1 MFRTIWFVANLVFH
15 TEAELP
21 TNLNDNYETLF
32 SPTVANLPTN
42 LNVVQASSSS
52 FRVSWTPPVTVTG
65 YQVYWTGVYGY
76 DSGNMSIEARDTV
89 TITGRTPG
97 RTYDV
102 TIVALSD
109 HLPSPA
115 VGSVMVTLG
124 KSHKCWLLF
133 IYLFI
138 YL

>member
-1 MFRTIWFVANLVFH
+1 MTSLG
-15 TEAELP
+15 
-21 TNLNDNYETLF
+21 YQTLF

-42 LNVVQASSSS
+42 LNVVKASSSS

-76 DSGNMSIEARDTV
+76 DSGNMSVEAQDTAV
-89 TITGRTPG
+89 TITGRTLG

-115 VGSVMVTLG
+115 VGSVLVTLG
-124 KSHKCWLLF
+124 KAV
-133 IYLFI
+133 IYCYDHCHI
-138 YL
+138 

>member
-1 MFRTIWFVANLVFH
+1 MTSLG
-15 TEAELP
+15 
-21 TNLNDNYETLF
+21 YQTLF

-42 LNVVQASSSS
+42 LNVVKASSSS

-65 YQVYWTGVYGY
+65 YQVYWTGVRGY
-76 DSGNMSIEARDTV
+76 DSGNMSVEAQDTAV
-89 TITGRTPG
+89 TITGRTLG

-115 VGSVMVTLG
+115 VGSVLVTLG
-124 KSHKCWLLF
+124 KAV
-133 IYLFI
+133 IYCYDHCHI
-138 YL
+138 